1 MFLGKFLKVGERS
14 RWVLLE
20 LLIVFVGVYLAFVLQ
35 AYSETQKNK
44 KEQEK
49 VLMSLKLEL
58 EAFRISFPEF
68 ADFHQNVVDEWDSL
82 FAIRKV
88 GNFFS
93 WRYLEPQYNFSVLEY
108 AINTEGSEII
118 SFELFESLSE
128 MYQNIK
134 RLEHA
139 ERFITEMGHHYKIRP
154 EGVKEDDLEGRKVS
168 AENRLYFYKA
178 ISYSKDRISIM
189 REVVSLSVD
198 ILEILNAQLGAERE
212 RAVNLEF
219 IGKYYQR
226 DPDKEYLREFRDQ
239 HFPDITEEELQ
250 EITESD

>member
-1 MFLGKFLKVGERS
+1 MFLRKFLKVGNKG

-49 VLMSLKLEL
+49 VLVSLKLEL
-58 EAFRISFPEF
+58 EAFRISFPGF

-82 FAIRKV
+82 FAAKKV
-88 GNFFS
+88 GSFFS

-128 MYQNIK
+128 LYLDIK

-139 ERFITEMGHHYKIRP
+139 ERLITEMGHHYKITP
-154 EGVKEDDLEGRKVS
+154 AGVSEDDLEGRKVS
-168 AENRLYFYKA
+168 AENRLYFYKT
-178 ISYSKDRISIM
+178 IGYSKDRIGIM
-189 REVVSLSVD
+189 KRVASLSVD
-198 ILEILNAQLGAERE
+198 ILKILNDQLGAERS
-212 RAVNLEF
+212 RGVDLEF
-219 IGKYYQR
+219 IGKYYKR
-226 DPDKEYLREFRDQ
+226 DPDKEHLRGFRDQ
-239 HFPDITEEELQ
+239 YFPDITEEELK
-250 EITESD
+250 EITEND

>member
-1 MFLGKFLKVGERS
+1 MFLRKFLKVGDKGK
-14 RWVLLE
+14 WVLLE

-49 VLMSLKLEL
+49 VLVSLKLEL
-58 EAFRISFPEF
+58 EAFRISFPGF
-68 ADFHQNVVDEWDSL
+68 ADFHQNVVDDWDSL
-82 FAIRKV
+82 FAAKKV

-108 AINTEGSEII
+108 ALNTQGSEII

-128 MYQNIK
+128 LYQDIK

-139 ERFITEMGHHYKIRP
+139 ERLITEMGHYYKIMP
-154 EGVKEDDLEGRKVS
+154 AGVGEDDLEGRKIS
-168 AENRLYFYKA
+168 AENRLYFYKV
-178 ISYSKDRISIM
+178 IGYSKDRIGILK
-189 REVVSLSVD
+189 RVASLSVD
-198 ILEILNAQLGAERE
+198 ILEILNNQLGTERA

-219 IGKYYQR
+219 IRKYHDR
-226 DPDKEYLREFRDQ
+226 VPDKEYLREFRDQ
-239 HFPDITEEELQ
+239 YFPDITEEELMQ
-250 EITESD
+250 ITGND